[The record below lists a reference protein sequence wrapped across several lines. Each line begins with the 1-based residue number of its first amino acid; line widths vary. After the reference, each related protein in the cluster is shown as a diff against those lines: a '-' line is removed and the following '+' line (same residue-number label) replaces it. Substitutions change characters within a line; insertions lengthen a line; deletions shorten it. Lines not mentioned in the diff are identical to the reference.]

1 MIGAVARLVDELDL
15 STRESDILPWAGP
28 VPFFGRLGEAEVA
41 TVGINPSNREF
52 LAPDGVELQG
62 SHQRLPTLRSLG
74 LTDWGEASGA
84 DVRAVAQGC
93 VKYFDGNPYR
103 QWFDVLERLL
113 NHCGYSYY
121 REPRAAHIDLVAFAT
136 ATKWGELPAATRQ
149 LLVAQGRRTLG
160 ELIRDSRV
168 SVLILN
174 GRSVVD
180 AFMESAEVPLVA
192 SNMPGWTL
200 PRTRGGGVAGVRY
213 SGTIRSLGSVP
224 FDRAVTI
231 IGFNHNLQSSFGVTR
246 AVVDRIAQEVG
257 ETVEQARLG
266 AA

>member
-1 MIGAVARLVDELDL
+1 MISAVARLVDELDL
-15 STRESDILPWAGP
+15 ATSDTDIVPWAGP

-52 LAPDGVELQG
+52 VTSDGVELEE
-62 SHQRLPTLRSLG
+62 SQRRLVTLRSLG
-74 LTDWGEASGA
+74 LADWGEASGA
-84 DVRAVAQGC
+84 DVRTVAQGC
-93 VKYFDGNPYR
+93 AAYFDRNPYR

-113 NHCGYSYY
+113 NESGYSYY

-136 ATKWGELPAATRQ
+136 ATKWGELPVATRQ

-168 SVLILN
+168 KVLILN

-180 AFMESAEVPLVA
+180 AFMQSAEVPLVA
-192 SNMPGWTL
+192 TNMPGWAL
-200 PRTRGGGVAGVRY
+200 PRAQSAGVAGVRY

-224 FDRAVTI
+224 FDRMVTI
-231 IGFNHNLQSSFGVTR
+231 LGFNHNLQSSFGVTR

-257 ETVEQARLG
+257 EAVEQARLG